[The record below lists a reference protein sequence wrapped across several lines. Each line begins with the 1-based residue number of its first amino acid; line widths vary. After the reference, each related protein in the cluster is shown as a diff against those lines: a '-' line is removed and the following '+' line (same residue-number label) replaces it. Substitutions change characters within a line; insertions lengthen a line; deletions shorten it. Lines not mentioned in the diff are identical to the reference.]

1 MSATPEATHG
11 ASASAETPREWERRV
26 GRPVGAA
33 AIAGA
38 GILLASFIIQLP
50 LLQEKTKNEAQTLRS
65 VNKHATAYVVGGV
78 LQLIAVLL
86 IGVVLWYLYRAA
98 RHRRS
103 QTMSA
108 ALVLAIV
115 GPIAF
120 GVAGA
125 ISPFVLRHLASEFVA
140 LPASAQTVQKAK
152 DLVSGSAA
160 QTLGYLTPAAG
171 LAFVFAVVLGN
182 LNSIRAGLLSSFVG
196 IVGIIAAVLFILP
209 LGPPQILMAFW
220 LVAVGAVVLD
230 RWPGGRGP
238 AWGSDEA
245 IKWPTAAER
254 RMAASGGAPPPRRG
268 GLFRLPAPPQRAEP
282 EPEPEGEAQAEEAPA
297 QQGSNRTSRKR
308 KRKQGRKH

>member
-1 MSATPEATHG
+1 MSATPQATQG
-11 ASASAETPREWERRV
+11 ASAAAETPREWESRV

-33 AIAGA
+33 AVAGA

-50 LLQEKTKNEAQTLRS
+50 LLQEKSKNEAETLRS

-86 IGVVLWYLYRAA
+86 IGVVLWYLFRAA
-98 RHRRS
+98 RHRRE

-108 ALVLAIV
+108 ALILGII

-120 GVAGA
+120 GIAGA
-125 ISPFVLRHLASEFVA
+125 ISPFVLKHLAAEFVA
-140 LPASAQTVQKAK
+140 LPPGQQVNDRAK

-160 QTLGYLTPAAG
+160 QTLGYVTPAAG
-171 LAFVFAVVLGN
+171 LAFVFGIVLGN
-182 LNSIRAGLLSSFVG
+182 LNSIRAGLLSSFIG

-220 LVAVGAVVLD
+220 LVAVATIIFD

-238 AWGSDEA
+238 AWNADEP
-245 IKWPTAAER
+245 IRWPTAAER
-254 RMAASGGAPPPRRG
+254 RIAAGGGTPPPRRG
-268 GLFRLPAPPQRAEP
+268 GLFRPPPPQETEP
-282 EPEPEGEAQAEEAPA
+282 EPTEIEAPDSEQVPM
-297 QQGSNRTSRKR
+297 QQRTSRKR
-308 KRKQGRKH
+308 KRKKGRKH

>member
-1 MSATPEATHG
+1 MSATPEATQG

-50 LLQEKTKNEAQTLRS
+50 LLQEKTKNEAGTLKS
-65 VNKHATAYVVGGV
+65 VHKHSTAYVLGGV
-78 LQLIAVLL
+78 LQLVAVLL

-98 RHRRS
+98 KHRRE
-103 QTMSA
+103 QTMPA
-108 ALVLAIV
+108 ALVLAII

-120 GVAGA
+120 GIAGA
-125 ISPFVLRHLASEFVA
+125 ISPFVLKHLAAEFVA
-140 LPASAQTVQKAK
+140 LPPAQQVNDKAK

-160 QTLGYLTPAAG
+160 QALGYVTPAAG
-171 LAFVFAVVLGN
+171 LAFVFGIVLGN
-182 LNSIRAGLLSSFVG
+182 LNAIRAGLVSSFIG

-209 LGPPQILMAFW
+209 LGPPQILMGFW
-220 LVAVGAVVLD
+220 LVAMGAVVLD

-238 AWGSDEA
+238 AWAADEP

-254 RMAASGGAPPPRRG
+254 RIAARGGEPPPRRR
-268 GLFRLPAPPQRAEP
+268 GLFNPPPPPQQAEP
-282 EPEPEGEAQAEEAPA
+282 EPEAEETPA
-297 QQGSNRTSRKR
+297 QQSTSRTSKKR

>member
-1 MSATPEATHG
+1 MSATPEATRG
-11 ASASAETPREWERRV
+11 ASAPAETPRDWERRI

-50 LLQEKTKNEAQTLRS
+50 LLQEKTKNEAETLRS
-65 VNKHATAYVVGGV
+65 VHKHSTAYVLGGV
-78 LQLIAVLL
+78 LQLVAVLL

-98 RHRRS
+98 RHRRE

-108 ALVLAIV
+108 ALILGIV

-120 GVAGA
+120 GIAGA
-125 ISPFVLRHLASEFVA
+125 ISPFVLKHLSAEFVA
-140 LPASAQTVQKAK
+140 LPAGAQTVQKAK

-160 QTLGYLTPAAG
+160 QTLGYVTPAAG
-171 LAFVFAVVLGN
+171 LAFVFGIVLGN

-196 IVGIIAAVLFILP
+196 IVGIIAGVLFILP
-209 LGPPQILMAFW
+209 LGPPQILMGFW

-238 AWGSDEA
+238 AWGADEP
-245 IKWPTAAER
+245 IRWPTATER
-254 RMAASGGAPPPRRG
+254 RMAASGGAPPPRRR
-268 GLFRLPAPPQRAEP
+268 GLFSPPPRPQQAEP
-282 EPEPEGEAQAEEAPA
+282 EPEPQEAPA
-297 QQGSNRTSRKR
+297 GPGPSRSSKKR